1 MQAPDAVL
9 ELLPGAVRR
18 NGRLRR
24 AAEANWDALC
34 ACYPTT
40 EAALEAAKL
49 STAVILPYGFDADN
63 RAANIAGSFEVLKEL
78 LEDEAE
84 VLDVITKNPGVLGCQ
99 PKGLRGSN
107 AGDIKR
113 AASVA
118 SGFSSFLG
126 PARSFLRSQSWWDE
140 KPLADGEE
148 EEDDEDEVLEL
159 PPLIVSKGVPPF
171 LYDAYGDYNGVKHL
185 LLTEEGEPW
194 GVWDPEAKVAKKRTF
209 DEDGDLVEET

>member
-1 MQAPDAVL
+1 MPPSPSALNPAIRPQSRQVPSIPPSALNPAKRPCHADYPWPSRPLAHPPHPLSSALIRSHPFSPVL
-9 ELLPGAVRR
+9 TRSHPFSPGHHAHPLPH
-18 NGRLRR
+18 
-24 AAEANWDALC
+24 
-34 ACYPTT
+34 PTHL
-40 EAALEAAKL
+40 A
-49 STAVILPYGFDADN
+49 
-63 RAANIAGSFEVLKEL
+63 
-78 LEDEAE
+78 
-84 VLDVITKNPGVLGCQ
+84 
-99 PKGLRGSN
+99 GSN